1 MEVRKKLELDHFGVL
16 QHSPSWPYKFLNLF
30 LTFPSLP
37 DIQLLL
43 GQLVTKIILSEII
56 SCLLLNNIFFKFLKY
71 LKI

>member
-1 MEVRKKLELDHFGVL
+1 MTIQIL
-16 QHSPSWPYKFLNLF
+16 KFF

-56 SCLLLNNIFFKFLKY
+56 YCLLLNNIFFKFLKY